1 MSGAM
6 NRRILVICAFLV
18 FTLGARAYLAVPA
31 KVPPRQPLQE
41 FAQAWD
47 GWRMTGESRVEDDV
61 EEVMKADDY
70 LLRRYQDPAGD
81 VADLFVAY
89 YVTQKAGESMHSP
102 KNCLPGAGWL
112 PVVNDT
118 VVMTKSPSGK
128 VLRIN
133 RYVIEKGGERALVL
147 YWYQSGERVIASEYW
162 GKVYLVWDAMRT
174 GRRDGAI
181 VRILIPLQ
189 KGQSEEDA
197 TRLGLEF
204 ARGAYLRLP
213 PFLPA

>member
-6 NRRILVICAFLV
+6 NRRILVICACLV
-18 FTLGARAYLAVPA
+18 ITLGARAYLAVPA
-31 KVPPRQPLQE
+31 QAPARQPLQE
-41 FAQAWD
+41 FARSWD
-47 GWRMTGESRVEDDV
+47 GWTMTSESRVGEDV

-70 LLRRYQDPAGD
+70 LLRRYQDASGE

-118 VVMTKSPSGK
+118 VVMAKSSSGK
-128 VLRIN
+128 DLRIN
-133 RYVIEKGGERALVL
+133 RYVIEKDGERALVL

-181 VRILIPLQ
+181 VRILIPLH
-189 KGQSEEDA
+189 KGQTEDDA

-204 ARGAYLRLP
+204 ARAAYLRLP
-213 PFLPA
+213 PYLPA